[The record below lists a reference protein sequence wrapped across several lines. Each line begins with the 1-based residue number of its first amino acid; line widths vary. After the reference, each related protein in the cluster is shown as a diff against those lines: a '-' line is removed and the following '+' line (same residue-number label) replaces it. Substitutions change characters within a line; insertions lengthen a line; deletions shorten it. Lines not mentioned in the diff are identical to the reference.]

1 MLSWKITASKSR
13 SFKKRLKNKNTTRL
27 GSCLA
32 AFLFCLFLCLPD
44 AHAQRVVP
52 SDTISSHEAVLHVG
66 EEVVVKGV
74 IAQVVIP
81 AKDTPGRPVFLN
93 MGRPYPY
100 QDMTL
105 VVWREQLPKSY
116 KKYKWTALEGKEV
129 CVTGKMRIYKNNPEI
144 HIYHPRQIHIIDKQ

>member
-1 MLSWKITASKSR
+1 
-13 SFKKRLKNKNTTRL
+13 L
-27 GSCLA
+27 G
-32 AFLFCLFLCLPD
+32 AFLLCLFLCLPD

-66 EEVVVKGV
+66 DEVVVKGV